1 MKTNLATKSIT
12 VNSQKKYQVVIGK
25 GILDNIYELSKE
37 FLGEKVA
44 LITDYIVDSLYSN
57 KVINSLESQGKT
69 VFKFVMSNGEKSKNM
84 DTLYKI
90 VRFLA
95 QNEFTRKDTIIALGG
110 GVVGDISGFS
120 ASVYLRGINYIQV
133 PTTLLAQIDSSVGG
147 KTAIDI
153 PEGKNLVGAFYQ
165 PSLVVV
171 DIDTLSSLPNAVY
184 LDGMGEG
191 VKYALLDAKIF
202 DIVNKKDFDILEFV
216 YACIK
221 YKADIV
227 EMDEFEKHERK
238 LLNLGHTIAHGIEK
252 LSEFNISH
260 GKAVSMGLKII
271 TQTSFNRGLI
281 TQKEKCDILS
291 MLDNTIGNI
300 DCPFDLFDIL
310 KIALV
315 DKKRKGN
322 SITLVMI
329 GGIGKPILQD
339 VDINQL
345 TEYFS

>member
-1 MKTNLATKSIT
+1 MKINDSIKKIT
-12 VNSQKKYQVVIGK
+12 VNSQKKYQVIIGK
-25 GILDNIYELSKE
+25 GILDDIYDLSKD

-44 LITDYIVDSLYSN
+44 VITDDLVDKLYSDR
-57 KVINSLESQGKT
+57 VISSLESNG
-69 VFKFVMSNGEKSKNM
+69 VNAFKLVIPNGEKSKNM
-84 DTLYKI
+84 NTLFEI
-90 VRFLA
+90 LRFLA
-95 QNEFTRKDTIIALGG
+95 QKEFTRKDTIIALGG

-120 ASVYLRGINYIQV
+120 ASVYLRGIKYIQV

-153 PEGKNLVGAFYQ
+153 PEGKNLVGSFCQ
-165 PSLVVV
+165 PSLVVA
-171 DIDTLSSLPNAVY
+171 DINTLSTLDDAVY

-191 VKYALLDAKIF
+191 VKYALLDKNIF
-202 DIVNKKDFDILEFV
+202 DIVNDKNFDLLEFV

-227 EMDEFEKHERK
+227 EIDEFEKCERK
-238 LLNLGHTIAHGIEK
+238 LLNLGHTIAHGIEI
-252 LSEFNISH
+252 LSDFNISH
-260 GKAVSMGLKII
+260 GKAVSMGIKII

-322 SITLVMI
+322 SITLVLI
-329 GGIGKPILQD
+329 GGIGKPILKD
-339 VDINQL
+339 LPVSEL

>member
-44 LITDYIVDSLYSN
+44 LITDDIVDSLYSN

-329 GGIGKPILQD
+329 GGIGKPILKD
-339 VDINQL
+339 LPVSEL
-345 TEYFS
+345 TEYFL

>member
-329 GGIGKPILQD
+329 GGIGKPILKD
-339 VDINQL
+339 LPVSEL
-345 TEYFS
+345 TEYFL

>member
-1 MKTNLATKSIT
+1 MKTNLDIKKIT
-12 VNSQKKYQVVIGK
+12 VKSQKQYQVIIGK
-25 GILDNIYELSKE
+25 GILDDIYNLSKD

-44 LITDYIVDSLYSN
+44 VITDDLVDKLYSDR
-57 KVINSLESQGKT
+57 VISSLKSSGVKA
-69 VFKFVMSNGEKSKNM
+69 FKFVIPNGEKSKNI
-84 DTLYKI
+84 DTLYQI

-120 ASVYLRGINYIQV
+120 ASVYLSGINYIQV

-153 PEGKNLVGAFYQ
+153 PEGKNLVGSFYQ

-171 DIDTLSSLPNAVY
+171 DINTLNSLDKAVY

-191 VKYALLDAKIF
+191 VKYALLDKKIF
-202 DIVNKKDFDILEFV
+202 DIVSSKDFDLLDFV

-227 EMDEFEKHERK
+227 EIDEFERRERK
-238 LLNLGHTIAHGIEK
+238 LLNLGHTIAHGIEI

-260 GKAVSMGLKII
+260 GKAVSMGLKIVCK
-271 TQTSFNRGLI
+271 TSFNRGLI
-281 TQKEKCDILS
+281 NQKEKDEILS
-291 MLDNTIGNI
+291 MLDKIIGQN
-300 DCPFDLFDIL
+300 DCPFELNEIL

-315 DKKRKGN
+315 DKKRKGDA
-322 SITLVMI
+322 ITLVMM
-329 GGIGKPILQD
+329 GGIGKPLLQE
-339 VDINQL
+339 VKINQL

>member
-12 VNSQKKYQVVIGK
+12 VNSQKKYQVIIGK
-25 GILDNIYELSKE
+25 GILDNIYELSKD

-44 LITDYIVDSLYSN
+44 LITDDIVDSLYSN
-57 KVINSLESQGKT
+57 KVINTLESQGKT

-238 LLNLGHTIAHGIEK
+238 LLNLGHTIAHGIEI
-252 LSEFNISH
+252 LSDFNISH

-329 GGIGKPILQD
+329 GGIGKPILKD
-339 VDINQL
+339 LPVSEL
-345 TEYFS
+345 TEYFL

>member
-25 GILDNIYELSKE
+25 GILDNIYELSKD

-44 LITDYIVDSLYSN
+44 LITDDIVDSLYSN

-69 VFKFVMSNGEKSKNM
+69 VFKFVMPNGEKSKNM

-227 EMDEFEKHERK
+227 EMDEFEKNERK

-329 GGIGKPILQD
+329 GGIGKPILKD
-339 VDINQL
+339 LPVSEL

>member
-25 GILDNIYELSKE
+25 GILDNIYELSKD

-44 LITDYIVDSLYSN
+44 LITDDIVDSLYSN
-57 KVINSLESQGKT
+57 KVINSLESQGKA
-69 VFKFVMSNGEKSKNM
+69 VFKFVMPNGEKSKNM

-202 DIVNKKDFDILEFV
+202 DIVNKKDLDILEFV

-221 YKADIV
+221 YKADVV

-291 MLDNTIGNI
+291 MLDNTIGNV

-329 GGIGKPILQD
+329 GGIGKPILKD
-339 VDINQL
+339 LPVSEL

>member
-25 GILDNIYELSKE
+25 GILDNIYHLTKD

-44 LITDYIVDSLYSN
+44 LVTDDIVDSLYSN
-57 KVINSLESQGKT
+57 KVINALESQGKA
-69 VFKFVMSNGEKSKNM
+69 VFKLVIPNGEKSKNI

-153 PEGKNLVGAFYQ
+153 PEGKNLVGSFYQ

-227 EMDEFEKHERK
+227 EMDEFESGQRK

-260 GKAVSMGLKII
+260 GKAVSMGLKVIC
-271 TQTSFNRGLI
+271 QTSFNRGLI
-281 TQKEKCDILS
+281 NQKEKDDIFS

-322 SITLVMI
+322 SITLVLI
-329 GGIGKPILQD
+329 GGIGKPILKD
-339 VDINQL
+339 LPVSEL

>member
-1 MKTNLATKSIT
+1 MKTNLTTKSIT

-25 GILDNIYELSKE
+25 GILDNIYHLTKD

-44 LITDYIVDSLYSN
+44 LITDDIVDSLYSN
-57 KVINSLESQGKT
+57 KVIASLESQGKL
-69 VFKFVMSNGEKSKNM
+69 VFKLVMPNGEKSKNM

-202 DIVNKKDFDILEFV
+202 DIINKKDFDILEFV

-227 EMDEFEKHERK
+227 EMDEFESGQRK

-271 TQTSFNRGLI
+271 CQTSFNRGLI
-281 TQKEKCDILS
+281 NQKEKDDILS

-329 GGIGKPILQD
+329 GGIGKPILKD
-339 VDINQL
+339 LPVSEL

>member
-1 MKTNLATKSIT
+1 MKTNDSIKKIT
-12 VNSQKKYQVVIGK
+12 VNSQKKYQVIIGK
-25 GILDNIYELSKE
+25 GILDDIYDLSKD

-44 LITDYIVDSLYSN
+44 VITDDLVDKLYSDR
-57 KVINSLESQGKT
+57 VISSLESNG
-69 VFKFVMSNGEKSKNM
+69 VNAFKLVIPNGEKSKNM
-84 DTLYKI
+84 NTLFEI
-90 VRFLA
+90 LRFLA
-95 QNEFTRKDTIIALGG
+95 QKEFTRKDTIIALGG

-165 PSLVVV
+165 PSLVVA
-171 DIDTLSSLPNAVY
+171 DINTLSTLDNAVY

-191 VKYALLDAKIF
+191 VKYALLDKNIF
-202 DIVNKKDFDILEFV
+202 DIVNDKNFDLLEFV

-221 YKADIV
+221 YKAYIV
-227 EMDEFEKHERK
+227 EIDEFEKCERK
-238 LLNLGHTIAHGIEK
+238 LLNLGHTIAHGIEI
-252 LSEFNISH
+252 LSDFNISH

-271 TQTSFNRGLI
+271 SQTSFNRGLI
-281 TQKEKCDILS
+281 TEKQNNEILS
-291 MLDNTIGNI
+291 MIDSKIGQN
-300 DCPFDLFDIL
+300 DCPFAINDIL

>member
-25 GILDNIYELSKE
+25 GILDNIYHLTKD

-44 LITDYIVDSLYSN
+44 LVTDDIVDSLYSN
-57 KVINSLESQGKT
+57 KVINALESQGKA
-69 VFKFVMSNGEKSKNM
+69 VFKLVIPNGEKSKNI

-153 PEGKNLVGAFYQ
+153 PEGKNLVGSFYQ

-227 EMDEFEKHERK
+227 EMDEFESGQRK

-260 GKAVSMGLKII
+260 GKAVSMGLKVIC
-271 TQTSFNRGLI
+271 QTSFNRGLI
-281 TQKEKCDILS
+281 NQKEKDDILS

-322 SITLVMI
+322 SITLVLI
-329 GGIGKPILQD
+329 GGIGKPILKD
-339 VDINQL
+339 LPVSEL